1 MRIAGILLAAGAGTR
16 FGGGKLLAKLA
27 DGTTVGRRACA
38 NLVAAVP
45 DVIAVVR
52 PGDDELA
59 EELAAAGARVTVCP
73 DAQAGMGASL
83 AHGVRAAGDADAVM
97 IALADMPWIRPE
109 TFRAVVAELRRGEQ
123 LVVPRHQGK
132 RGHPVGFGRV
142 HHPALTVLGN
152 DEGAREV
159 IARATGIRWIDIDD
173 PGALRD
179 VDTPADLG

>member
-1 MRIAGILLAAGAGTR
+1 MGILLAAGAGTR

-109 TFRAVVAELRRGEQ
+109 TFRAVAAELRRGEQ

-132 RGHPVGFGRV
+132 RGHPVGFGRA
-142 HHPALTVLGN
+142 HRPALTVLGN
-152 DEGAREV
+152 DDGAREL

>member
-45 DVIAVVR
+45 EVIAVVR

-73 DAQAGMGASL
+73 DAQAGMGAASRM
-83 AHGVRAAGDADAVM
+83 ACA
-97 IALADMPWIRPE
+97 
-109 TFRAVVAELRRGEQ
+109 
-123 LVVPRHQGK
+123 PRVT
-132 RGHPVGFGRV
+132 RMR
-142 HHPALTVLGN
+142 
-152 DEGAREV
+152 
-159 IARATGIRWIDIDD
+159 
-173 PGALRD
+173 
-179 VDTPADLG
+179 